1 VAKTPNARIK
11 TAAFGPGKFPTIAF
25 VNLAETPLGADL
37 GKLVAAL
44 QKQVDRD
51 FVPVWGY
58 PAKLYVTDKPEPDE
72 WQVVFL
78 DDADA
83 ANALGYH
90 DLTKD
95 GQPVS
100 KVFVK
105 TTIAAGQKI
114 TVTASHELLEM
125 MIDPGAQ
132 LWAQSTDGR
141 FYAYEMCD
149 AVEDEEYVI
158 DGISVSDFLY
168 PSFFES
174 WHQPRSVQFDHL
186 KKVSQPFQ
194 TLQNG
199 YQIVSDGKTATEIF
213 ASFAKWRNFHA
224 LEIRTQ
230 HRSEYR
236 KLMMPSAYPSAA
248 SAGSANTPFGSAHS
262 AMLYH
267 AGQFL
272 TALAAANNSSQ
283 FDPFQGWDT
292 PGRARQAGPI
302 RGPQFDPFP
311 GGWHTPGR
319 ARQAGPIRGP
329 QFDPF
334 PGGWQTPGP
343 PDWWWSS

>member
-1 VAKTPNARIK
+1 MAKALNTSIK
-11 TAAFGPGKFPTIAF
+11 AAAFDQGKFPTIAF
-25 VNLAETPLGADL
+25 VNLAETPLGVDL
-37 GKLVAAL
+37 VKLVAAL
-44 QKQVDRD
+44 QKQMEKD

-58 PAKLYVTDKPEPDE
+58 PTRLYVTDKPKNDE

-90 DLTKD
+90 DLTKN
-95 GQPVS
+95 GQPIS

-105 TTIAAGQKI
+105 TTIAAGQKVS
-114 TVTASHELLEM
+114 VTASHELLEM

-132 LWAQSTDGR
+132 LWAQNTDGR

-149 AVEDEEYVI
+149 AVENEEYTI
-158 DGISVSDFLY
+158 DGISVSDFVH

-186 KKVSQPFQ
+186 NKVSQPFQ

-199 YQIVSDGKTATEIF
+199 YQIVSDGKSVKEIF
-213 ASFAKWRNFHA
+213 GSLAKERDFRT

-236 KLMMPSAYPSAA
+236 KEMTPSEPFVRPA
-248 SAGSANTPFGSAHS
+248 TMPFGSAHA

-272 TALAAANNSSQ
+272 TALATANNSSQ
-283 FDPFQGWDT
+283 VNPFPWPWQTDPPRRKQV
-292 PGRARQAGPI
+292 
-302 RGPQFDPFP
+302 DPFP
-311 GGWHTPGR
+311 RP
-319 ARQAGPIRGP
+319 
-329 QFDPF
+329 
-334 PGGWQTPGP
+334 WQTDP
-343 PDWWWSS
+343 PNPWWRS

>member
-1 VAKTPNARIK
+1 VAKALNTSIK
-11 TAAFGPGKFPTIAF
+11 AAAFDQGKFPTIAF
-25 VNLAETPLGADL
+25 VNLAETPLGVDL

-44 QKQVDRD
+44 QKQMEKD

-58 PAKLYVTDKPEPDE
+58 PARLYVTDKPKNDE

-90 DLTKD
+90 DLTKN
-95 GQPVS
+95 GQPIS

-105 TTIAAGQKI
+105 TTIAAGQKVS
-114 TVTASHELLEM
+114 VTASHELLEM

-132 LWAQSTDGR
+132 LWAQNTDGR

-149 AVEDEEYVI
+149 AVENEEYTI
-158 DGISVSDFLY
+158 DGISVSDFVH

-186 KKVSQPFQ
+186 NKVSQPFQ

-199 YQIVSDGKTATEIF
+199 YQIVSDGKSVKEIF
-213 ASFAKWRNFHA
+213 GSLAKERDFRT

-236 KLMMPSAYPSAA
+236 KEMTPSEPFVRPA
-248 SAGSANTPFGSAHS
+248 TMPFGSAHA

-283 FDPFQGWDT
+283 VNPFPWPWQTDPPRRKQV
-292 PGRARQAGPI
+292 
-302 RGPQFDPFP
+302 DPFP
-311 GGWHTPGR
+311 RP
-319 ARQAGPIRGP
+319 
-329 QFDPF
+329 
-334 PGGWQTPGP
+334 WQTDP
-343 PDWWWSS
+343 PNPWWRS

>member
-1 VAKTPNARIK
+1 MAKAPNRPIK
-11 TAAFGPGKFPTIAF
+11 AAGFNQGKFPTIAF
-25 VNLAETPLGADL
+25 VNLADTPLGVDL
-37 GKLVAAL
+37 GNLVAAL
-44 QKQVDRD
+44 QKQMEQD
-51 FVPVWGY
+51 FVPIWGY
-58 PAKLYVTDKPEPDE
+58 PAKLYVTDKPKPDE

-90 DLTKD
+90 DLTKN
-95 GQPVS
+95 GQPIS

-105 TTIAAGQKI
+105 TTITAGQKVS
-114 TVTASHELLEM
+114 VTASHELLEM

-132 LWAQSTDGR
+132 LWAQNTDGR

-149 AVEDEEYVI
+149 AVEDEEYTI
-158 DGISVSDFLY
+158 DGISVSDFVH

-199 YQIVSDGKTATEIF
+199 YQIVSDGKSVKEVF
-213 ASFAKWRNFHA
+213 GSLAKERNFRT

-236 KLMMPSAYPSAA
+236 QLQSESQSPTPGAA
-248 SAGSANTPFGSAHS
+248 DVRFGSAHA

-272 TALAAANNSSQ
+272 TALAAVNNSSQ
-283 FDPFQGWDT
+283 VNPFPWPWQTDP
-292 PGRARQAGPI
+292 PRGRQV
-302 RGPQFDPFP
+302 DPFP
-311 GGWHTPGR
+311 WP
-319 ARQAGPIRGP
+319 
-329 QFDPF
+329 
-334 PGGWQTPGP
+334 WQTDP
-343 PDWWWSS
+343 PDPWRR

>member
-1 VAKTPNARIK
+1 
-11 TAAFGPGKFPTIAF
+11 
-25 VNLAETPLGADL
+25 
-37 GKLVAAL
+37 
-44 QKQVDRD
+44 
-51 FVPVWGY
+51 VWGY
-58 PAKLYVTDKPEPDE
+58 PARLYVTDKPKNDE

-90 DLTKD
+90 DLTKN
-95 GQPVS
+95 GQPIS

-105 TTIAAGQKI
+105 TTIAAGQKVS
-114 TVTASHELLEM
+114 VTASHELLEM

-132 LWAQSTDGR
+132 LWAQNTDGR

-149 AVEDEEYVI
+149 AVENEEYTI
-158 DGISVSDFLY
+158 DGISVSDFVH

-186 KKVSQPFQ
+186 NKVSQPFQ

-199 YQIVSDGKTATEIF
+199 YQIVSDGKSVKEIF
-213 ASFAKWRNFHA
+213 GSLAKERDFRT

-236 KLMMPSAYPSAA
+236 KEMTPSEPFVRPA
-248 SAGSANTPFGSAHS
+248 TMPFGSAHA

-272 TALAAANNSSQ
+272 TALATANNSSQ
-283 FDPFQGWDT
+283 VNPFPWPWQTDP
-292 PGRARQAGPI
+292 P
-302 RGPQFDPFP
+302 RGKQVDPFP
-311 GGWHTPGR
+311 WP
-319 ARQAGPIRGP
+319 
-329 QFDPF
+329 
-334 PGGWQTPGP
+334 WQTDP
-343 PDWWWSS
+343 PSPWWRS

>member
-1 VAKTPNARIK
+1 MAKALNTSIK
-11 TAAFGPGKFPTIAF
+11 AAAFDQGKFPTIAF
-25 VNLAETPLGADL
+25 VNLAETPLGVDL

-44 QKQVDRD
+44 QKQMEKD

-58 PAKLYVTDKPEPDE
+58 PARLYVTDKPKNDE

-90 DLTKD
+90 DLTKN
-95 GQPVS
+95 GQPIS

-105 TTIAAGQKI
+105 TTIAAGQKVS
-114 TVTASHELLEM
+114 VTASHELLEM

-132 LWAQSTDGR
+132 LWAQNTDGR

-149 AVEDEEYVI
+149 AVENEEYTI
-158 DGISVSDFLY
+158 DGISVSDFVH

-186 KKVSQPFQ
+186 NKVSQPFQ

-199 YQIVSDGKTATEIF
+199 YQIVSDGKSVKEIF
-213 ASFAKWRNFHA
+213 GSLAKERNFRT

-236 KLMMPSAYPSAA
+236 KEMTQSRLPFVGPATMP
-248 SAGSANTPFGSAHS
+248 FESAHA

-272 TALAAANNSSQ
+272 TALATANNSSQ
-283 FDPFQGWDT
+283 VNPFPWPWQTDP
-292 PGRARQAGPI
+292 P
-302 RGPQFDPFP
+302 RGKQVDPFP
-311 GGWHTPGR
+311 WP
-319 ARQAGPIRGP
+319 
-329 QFDPF
+329 
-334 PGGWQTPGP
+334 WQTDP
-343 PDWWWSS
+343 PNPWWRS